1 MNMANACWMRR
12 SLDEPVSALSIG
24 PYQHIIVGGWNGR
37 LTMWSNDGDEL
48 WSVHLPDRIGCIV
61 TDGASIFATAGL
73 HLCAINS
80 EDGIITWQHAL
91 EGSADQVTVID
102 KLIFATSSV
111 YDIEHNDFID
121 SAVWCFDEFGNKL
134 WEKHIAERPWAL
146 VNDSRK
152 LFLGLGRPRTGVVE
166 VATTGEM
173 KHSPLP
179 STSPVTTGVE
189 TAGGPLFGH
198 ANGDLTTLQDR
209 VFDGDGSSISSVS
222 CGSDNSITLCCNNKL
237 SHLAADFSPVWE
249 VELSSITALS
259 RGLIIGG
266 HETIWLGHA
275 RGTEY
280 ELRVISQQSGE
291 QISAMSC
298 GKLTSII
305 SDDNRVIAGDENGEI
320 YVWERGM
327 FNRRLADLSS
337 ELEQDEK
344 RVLMRDKLNK
354 LRKR

>member
-1 MNMANACWMRR
+1 MGSEMCIR
-12 SLDEPVSALSIG
+12 
-24 PYQHIIVGGWNGR
+24 
-37 LTMWSNDGDEL
+37 
-48 WSVHLPDRIGCIV
+48 DR
-61 TDGASIFATAGL
+61 
-73 HLCAINS
+73 
-80 EDGIITWQHAL
+80 
-91 EGSADQVTVID
+91 
-102 KLIFATSSV
+102 
-111 YDIEHNDFID
+111 
-121 SAVWCFDEFGNKL
+121 
-134 WEKHIAERPWAL
+134 
-146 VNDSRK
+146 
-152 LFLGLGRPRTGVVE
+152 
-166 VATTGEM
+166 
-173 KHSPLP
+173 
-179 STSPVTTGVE
+179 
-189 TAGGPLFGH
+189 
-198 ANGDLTTLQDR
+198 
-209 VFDGDGSSISSVS
+209 
-222 CGSDNSITLCCNNKL
+222 

-327 FNRRLADLSS
+327 FNRRLTDLSS

-344 RVLMRDKLNK
+344 RALMRDKLNK